1 MYIVGVDVAKRSHEA
16 TVIDAN
22 GNTIK
27 KAFNFRND
35 ADGFQKLMSAL
46 EAVSTNPSDFIVGM
60 ESTSVPSK
68 SNKYIFFSCV
78 IELLL

>member
-35 ADGFQKLMSAL
+35 ADGFSCLNAASQIAVYIWDMLL
-46 EAVSTNPSDFIVGM
+46 EPVNLYVTGHTHTKQAPV
-60 ESTSVPSK
+60 
-68 SNKYIFFSCV
+68 
-78 IELLL
+78 